1 MTMKKS
7 PLNARRAACWEKTR
21 AKGMAHFIIVRGIL
35 GWGLPTG
42 LLVPLIHHLFFHSYY
57 SMREATV
64 SIIVYALAGI
74 SFGYWNSAPSPDFQ
88 PRTLGENRL
97 VLIESQELFR
107 V

>member
-74 SFGYWNSAPSPDFQ
+74 SFGYWMW
-88 PRTLGENRL
+88 TYGENAYR
-97 VLIESQELFR
+97 SYRSQQELKSLDELSAKP
-107 V
+107 